1 MELSKTLKNASI
13 VYVNEP
19 FHLKATFRDDCN
31 TSNDYKLYWE
41 VCKCDEDTGLCDQVI
56 PYGRSW
62 SPDRPK
68 TLFPRLFRGTGYL
81 YIRCVFKR
89 MTDKIKKQFEQ
100 VKTYDYGYVRL
111 EFPPLVAIISG
122 PARAVKGN
130 QTFVILDASESY
142 DPDKKY
148 EKIEGMSLNWLCR
161 TQGQEE
167 QTTSTEKI
175 QTSGCY
181 NFTGNLNNSSPL
193 LRVDLK
199 NVKGNRTYVF
209 QVVIRKGQRI
219 SRAMSKLKVDE
230 PFILTIG

>member
-1 MELSKTLKNASI
+1 M
-13 VYVNEP
+13 
-19 FHLKATFRDDCN
+19 
-31 TSNDYKLYWE
+31 
-41 VCKCDEDTGLCDQVI
+41 
-56 PYGRSW
+56 
-62 SPDRPK
+62 
-68 TLFPRLFRGTGYL
+68 
-81 YIRCVFKR
+81 
-89 MTDKIKKQFEQ
+89 
-100 VKTYDYGYVRL
+100 
-111 EFPPLVAIISG
+111 AIISG
-122 PARAVKGN
+122 PGRAVKGN

-161 TQGQEE
+161 EEGQVEP
-167 QTTSTEKI
+167 TKI

-181 NFTGNLNNSSPL
+181 NFTGKLNNSSPL